1 MRLGSIAEII
11 RGVTFVAADASRLPG
26 AGRLPILRSGNI
38 QSSLILDRDLIFV
51 PETLVSPAQRLR
63 PGDIA
68 ICTSSGSASVVG
80 KAAPLTEP
88 FAGSV
93 GAFCAIVR
101 PVAAIPEYVALWFR
115 SDQYR
120 SWLKT
125 QSRGASIQ
133 NIRLS
138 ELLEIDLPVASAAM
152 QGDVVARSTVWLDS
166 VRRLRVP
173 ALQELAATRLART
186 TLLRDAF
193 SGPSADG
200 WRMVRLRDAS
210 EFISDGTHQPP
221 AFAEAGVPFL
231 FVKNIVG
238 GVIDFEVDRY
248 VSEETFKE
256 LTKRRRPQRGDILF
270 SAVGSFGTAVVVN
283 TDRAFTFQR
292 HIAHIRLRTDLAD
305 GHFIATFLN
314 SPAGRQQSE
323 RAALGGAQR
332 TVTLS
337 SLGNFRVPMPAV
349 GEQRRVAAEL
359 HERLATI
366 DAVTRA
372 IEEQLEAIDAL
383 PAALLRRAFAD
394 LEAA

>member
-1 MRLGSIAEII
+1 MRLGSIAEVI
-11 RGVTFVAADASRLPG
+11 RGVTFAAGDASRLPG

-38 QSSLILDRDLIFV
+38 QESLILDRDLIWV
-51 PETLVSPAQRLR
+51 PESLVSPEQRLR

-68 ICTSSGSASVVG
+68 VCASSGSASVVG
-80 KAAPLTEP
+80 KAAPLTEQ

-120 SWLKT
+120 SWLKAK
-125 QSRGASIQ
+125 SRGASIQ

-138 ELLEIDLPVASAAM
+138 ELLEIDFPAASAAV
-152 QGDVVARSTVWLDS
+152 QGNVVARSTAWLD
-166 VRRLRVP
+166 VVGRLRVSSI
-173 ALQELAATRLART
+173 ERLATVRLART
-186 TLLRDAF
+186 RLLRDTF
-193 SGPSADG
+193 RGPSAYG
-200 WRMVRLRDAS
+200 WPMVALRDVS
-210 EFISDGTHQPP
+210 EFITDGTHQPP
-221 AFAEAGVPFL
+221 VFTDAGVPFL

-238 GVIDFEVDRY
+238 GVIDFDVDKY
-248 VSEETFKE
+248 VSEETFLE
-256 LTKRRRPQRGDILF
+256 LTKKRRAERGDVLF

-292 HIAHIRLRTDLAD
+292 HIAHIRLRADLAD
-305 GHFIATFLN
+305 GNFTAFFLN

-323 RAALGGAQR
+323 AAALGGAQR

-337 SLGNFRVPMPAV
+337 SLSDFRVPMPAV
-349 GEQRRVAAEL
+349 SDQRRIAAEL
-359 HERLATI
+359 GERLASI
-366 DAVTRA
+366 DAMSRA
-372 IEEQLEAIDAL
+372 IDVQVKAIDAL